1 MAIKDY
7 KNYDNIKDV
16 RTKAQGSFI
25 DDKTSALVSVG
36 VEFPYSSFGGA
47 DDRVEFH
54 AYTIE
59 DNPLGSKHENCH
71 YELVKK
77 KGSDGAAVLNLKPS
91 EELKQIKLAKGGII
105 KDPTYT
111 YYDEGGPVKPP
122 VKDEIEVKK
131 IDLDSELSKLGNF
144 FLRMNNRDRATVID
158 LLKKS
163 GVIKD

>member
-1 MAIKDY
+1 MKNTKNNIDKALEAKDG
-7 KNYDNIKDV
+7 KSLAQDIEKLEFDV
-16 RTKAQGSFI
+16 RQDILDTLKDMYQKEKTKGQSFI
-25 DDKTSALVSVG
+25 DWLKS
-36 VEFPYSSFGGA
+36 
-47 DDRVEFH
+47 
-54 AYTIE
+54 
-59 DNPLGSKHENCH
+59 
-71 YELVKK
+71 
-77 KGSDGAAVLNLKPS
+77 KPS

-111 YYDEGGPVKPP
+111 YYDEGGPVTPP

>member
-1 MAIKDY
+1 MKNTKNNIDKALEAKDG
-7 KNYDNIKDV
+7 KSLAQDIEKLEFDV
-16 RTKAQGSFI
+16 RQDILDTLKDMYQKEKTKGQSFI
-25 DDKTSALVSVG
+25 DWLKS
-36 VEFPYSSFGGA
+36 
-47 DDRVEFH
+47 
-54 AYTIE
+54 
-59 DNPLGSKHENCH
+59 
-71 YELVKK
+71 
-77 KGSDGAAVLNLKPS
+77 KPS

-105 KDPTYT
+105 KDPTYK

>member
-1 MAIKDY
+1 MKNTKNNIDKALEAKDG
-7 KNYDNIKDV
+7 KSLAQDIEKLEFDV
-16 RTKAQGSFI
+16 RQDILDTLKDMYQKEKTKGQSFI
-25 DDKTSALVSVG
+25 DWLK
-36 VEFPYSSFGGA
+36 
-47 DDRVEFH
+47 
-54 AYTIE
+54 
-59 DNPLGSKHENCH
+59 SK
-71 YELVKK
+71 
-77 KGSDGAAVLNLKPS
+77 PT

>member
-1 MAIKDY
+1 MKNTKNNIDKALEAKDG
-7 KNYDNIKDV
+7 KSLAQDIEKLEFDV
-16 RTKAQGSFI
+16 RQDILDTLKDMYQKEKTKGQSFL
-25 DDKTSALVSVG
+25 DWLK
-36 VEFPYSSFGGA
+36 
-47 DDRVEFH
+47 
-54 AYTIE
+54 
-59 DNPLGSKHENCH
+59 SKP
-71 YELVKK
+71 V
-77 KGSDGAAVLNLKPS
+77 D
-91 EELKQIKLAKGGII
+91 ELKQIKLAKGGII

>member
-1 MAIKDY
+1 MKNTKNNIDKALEAKDG
-7 KNYDNIKDV
+7 KSL
-16 RTKAQGSFI
+16 AQDI
-25 DDKTSALVSVG
+25 EKL
-36 VEFPYSSFGGA
+36 EF
-47 DDRVEFH
+47 DIRQD
-54 AYTIE
+54 IL
-59 DNPLGSKHENCH
+59 D
-71 YELVKK
+71 
-77 KGSDGAAVLNLKPS
+77 NLKDMYQKEKTKGQSFLDWLKSKPVD
-91 EELKQIKLAKGGII
+91 ELKQIKLAKGGII

>member
-1 MAIKDY
+1 MKNTKNNIDKALGPKDE
-7 KNYDNIKDV
+7 KSLAQDIEKLEFDV
-16 RTKAQGSFI
+16 RQDILDTLKDMSQKEKTTGQSFI
-25 DDKTSALVSVG
+25 DWLKS
-36 VEFPYSSFGGA
+36 
-47 DDRVEFH
+47 
-54 AYTIE
+54 
-59 DNPLGSKHENCH
+59 
-71 YELVKK
+71 
-77 KGSDGAAVLNLKPS
+77 KPS

>member
-1 MAIKDY
+1 MKNTKNNIDKALGPKDE
-7 KNYDNIKDV
+7 KSLTQDIEKLEFDV
-16 RTKAQGSFI
+16 RQDILDTLKDMYQKEKTKGQSFI
-25 DDKTSALVSVG
+25 DWLK
-36 VEFPYSSFGGA
+36 
-47 DDRVEFH
+47 
-54 AYTIE
+54 
-59 DNPLGSKHENCH
+59 SKP
-71 YELVKK
+71 V
-77 KGSDGAAVLNLKPS
+77 D
-91 EELKQIKLAKGGII
+91 ELKQIKLAKGGII

>member
-1 MAIKDY
+1 MRMSKNSIEKAMPAKDG
-7 KNYDNIKDV
+7 KSLAQDIEKLEFDIRQDILDSLKDMYDKEK
-16 RTKAQGSFI
+16 TKGQSFI
-25 DDKTSALVSVG
+25 DWLKSK
-36 VEFPYSSFGGA
+36 PA
-47 DDRVEFH
+47 D
-54 AYTIE
+54 
-59 DNPLGSKHENCH
+59 
-71 YELVKK
+71 ELR
-77 KGSDGAAVLNLKPS
+77 SL
-91 EELKQIKLAKGGII
+91 KLAKGGVI

-144 FLRMNNRDRATVID
+144 FLRMNNRERATVID

>member
-1 MAIKDY
+1 MKNTKNNIDKALEAKDG
-7 KNYDNIKDV
+7 KSLAQDIEKLEFDV
-16 RTKAQGSFI
+16 RQDILDTLKDMYQKEKTKGQSFI
-25 DDKTSALVSVG
+25 DWLKS
-36 VEFPYSSFGGA
+36 
-47 DDRVEFH
+47 
-54 AYTIE
+54 
-59 DNPLGSKHENCH
+59 
-71 YELVKK
+71 
-77 KGSDGAAVLNLKPS
+77 KPS

-144 FLRMNNRDRATVID
+144 FLRMNHRDRATVID

>member
-1 MAIKDY
+1 MKNTKNNIDKALEAKDG
-7 KNYDNIKDV
+7 KSLAQDIEKLEFDV
-16 RTKAQGSFI
+16 RQDILDTLKDMYQKEKTKGQSFI
-25 DDKTSALVSVG
+25 DWLKS
-36 VEFPYSSFGGA
+36 
-47 DDRVEFH
+47 
-54 AYTIE
+54 
-59 DNPLGSKHENCH
+59 
-71 YELVKK
+71 
-77 KGSDGAAVLNLKPS
+77 KPS

-131 IDLDSELSKLGNF
+131 IDLDSDLSKLGNF

>member
-1 MAIKDY
+1 MKNTKNNIDKALEAKDG
-7 KNYDNIKDV
+7 KSLAQDIEKLEFDV
-16 RTKAQGSFI
+16 RQDILDTLKDMYQKEKTKGQSFI
-25 DDKTSALVSVG
+25 DWLK
-36 VEFPYSSFGGA
+36 
-47 DDRVEFH
+47 
-54 AYTIE
+54 
-59 DNPLGSKHENCH
+59 SKP
-71 YELVKK
+71 V
-77 KGSDGAAVLNLKPS
+77 D
-91 EELKQIKLAKGGII
+91 ELKQIKLAKGGII